1 MYIIVMISFVVHNN
15 GSVDSMQAEKNLMEI
30 SKFDKNKT
38 TFFLATKGVIGSCCT
53 CCTRFYLFLQ
63 HQIQNN
69 QAFNFFLKPQL
80 LK

>member
-38 TFFLATKGVIGSCCT
+38 VTKV
-53 CCTRFYLFLQ
+53 Q
-63 HQIQNN
+63 Q
-69 QAFNFFLKPQL
+69 PPL
-80 LK
+80 LKI